1 MMQHLRA
8 LSLAACIAAAFGLRA
23 EGPEQA
29 PVKEKKVK
37 PTPAEMF
44 AKFDTDGN
52 GALSGE
58 EFIAPELAAYT
69 AKMGEAE
76 GAAEKV
82 AAKKEQMLKKF
93 AAKDKDGDG
102 SLSLEEFSFK
112 EPKPEKKPKEPMPE
126 PPAAPE
132 APM

>member
-1 MMQHLRA
+1 MMKHLRA

-23 EGPEQA
+23 EEPNQA

-37 PTPAEMF
+37 ATPAEKL
-44 AKFDTDGN
+44 AKLDTDGN
-52 GALSGE
+52 GVLSGE
-58 EFIAPELAAYT
+58 EFIAPELAAYA
-69 AKMGEAE
+69 AKLGEAE

-82 AAKKEQMLKKF
+82 AAKKEQMLKKV

-102 SLSLEEFSFK
+102 SLSLEEFSFDP
-112 EPKPEKKPKEPMPE
+112 PKPEKKPKEPKAE
-126 PPAAPE
+126 APE